1 MGAERFSTCLVRRR
15 PPPASE
21 AAIAE
26 RDASPISSGCP
37 MAFDAISW
45 RKSCRM
51 TEPDLVQA
59 LLSAIASGDDAATEA
74 AAQALAGKRSL
85 LPALRPLLTDADP
98 DRRWW
103 AVRTLALIGGDDA
116 ARLIIERLA
125 DDDEPTRCAAALG
138 LGELRY
144 SQATSALVARLADD
158 SGWVRDSAA
167 DALAMLGEPAIT
179 ALVEAL
185 ADHRDGVRVRAASAL
200 RRILLASCSRGQ
212 HAPRDRSRPSS
223 GHQRALSGAQRSQS
237 PCAPPRPANAGSTG
251 TTRDRVGRSVTC
263 GWTLTSSEEEQ
274 LVWICPC
281 SAWPAKPHW

>member
-1 MGAERFSTCLVRRR
+1 
-15 PPPASE
+15 
-21 AAIAE
+21 
-26 RDASPISSGCP
+26 
-37 MAFDAISW
+37 
-45 RKSCRM
+45 M

-74 AAQALAGKRSL
+74 AVQALAGKRSL
-85 LPALRPLLTDADP
+85 LPALRPLITDADP

-103 AVRTLALIGGDDA
+103 AVRTLALIGGEDA

-144 SQATSALVARLADD
+144 SQATSALVACLTAN

-167 DALAMLGEPAIT
+167 DALAMLGEAAIS

-200 RRILLASCSRGQ
+200 RRILLARDQ
-212 HAPRDRSRPSS
+212 EADTTPEIARDRLPAIT
-223 GHQRALSGAQRSQS
+223 ALFAALNDPNRLVRHHAQQ
-237 PCAPPRPANAGSTG
+237 TL
-251 TTRDRVGRSVTC
+251 DRLGLLET
-263 GWTLTSSEEEQ
+263 
-274 LVWICPC
+274 VWVDP
-281 SAWPAKPHW
+281 